1 MGRCQ
6 KEGGGKTVRRNRRRG
21 GGERRGSFA
30 VFAEMT
36 LSVYSMPGVLDTVL
50 VCSGCHKKVAQTGQL
65 KQRN

>member
-21 GGERRGSFA
+21 GGGRRGSFA

-36 LSVYSMPGVLDTVL
+36 LSVYSMPRVLDTVSL
-50 VCSGCHKKVAQTGQL
+50 L
-65 KQRN
+65 WLP